1 MNPVKPS
8 STKLQTKWQTHL
20 GKLWPALKGSLAQ
33 VRKPCIRK
41 NCPACAGGD
50 KHTAWL
56 LAFTERGRRR
66 CMYVPQNLV
75 PLLRQA
81 IKNGRRLEQLL
92 YQMGPALIK
101 EFRRQRKA
109 Q

>member
-1 MNPVKPS
+1 MNTINQASPELEK
-8 STKLQTKWQTHL
+8 KWQTHL
-20 GKLWPALKGSLAQ
+20 DRLWPALKGSLAQ

-41 NCPACAGGD
+41 NCPACSRGD

-75 PLLRQA
+75 PLMRQA

>member
-1 MNPVKPS
+1 MNTVNRASPE
-8 STKLQTKWQTHL
+8 LETKWQTRL

-75 PLLRQA
+75 PLMRQA
-81 IKNGRRLEQLL
+81 IKNGRRLEQFL